1 MNSQQTG
8 SDRYSEATYDIAEQ
22 IGDKIMSLIRHPST
36 QAKIQSVLDP
46 VVSNIISRVFPYIL
60 FSAILFL
67 ILFILTIGTFYMVLK
82 NTNSPLLASQ
92 IIGAVV

>member
-1 MNSQQTG
+1 MNNQPSG

-67 ILFILTIGTFYMVLK
+67 ILFILTLFNYLK
-82 NTNSPLLASQ
+82 
-92 IIGAVV
+92 